1 MTTTNEKL
9 LREAVEAALRAFR
22 RMYERLDTGADA
34 DELLEDESLW
44 PLTKL
49 RDALEASQ

>member
-1 MTTTNEKL
+1 MTTTNEK

-22 RMYERLDTGADA
+22 RMYERLDAGADA

>member
-1 MTTTNEKL
+1 MATANDTL
-9 LREAVEAALRAFR
+9 LRDAAEAALQAFR
-22 RMYERLDTGADA
+22 RMYEMLEAGADA

-49 RDALEASQ
+49 RDAIEASQ